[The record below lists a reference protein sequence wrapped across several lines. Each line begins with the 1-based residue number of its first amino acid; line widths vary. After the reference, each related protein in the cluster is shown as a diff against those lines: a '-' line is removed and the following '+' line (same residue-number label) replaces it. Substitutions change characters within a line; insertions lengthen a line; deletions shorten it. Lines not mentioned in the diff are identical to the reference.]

1 MNHTSKQT
9 LPIISI
15 APWLPSSTQATI
27 AEKAETARSLHE
39 ACLKYG
45 FFYLDIT
52 SFASKEETDELESLA
67 RQFFGQDQEKKD
79 RISISKGDHARGV
92 CEIFCYY
99 MPTFFVH
106 LGYVYG
112 SLTLL

>member
-1 MNHTSKQT
+1 MTITSGSDQT
-9 LPIISI
+9 LPVISI
-15 APWLPSSTQATI
+15 SPWLPSSLASV
-27 AEKAETARSLHE
+27 AEKAETAQALHE

-79 RISISKGDHARGV
+79 RISISKGDRARGEYQTV
-92 CEIFCYY
+92 A
-99 MPTFFVH
+99 
-106 LGYVYG
+106 
-112 SLTLL
+112 